1 MGKVSSERCTKQGT
15 QTLLKPYFTL
25 AEKRSMN
32 AKNCQKMSQTNMDAR
47 KKGLSCWV
55 FFLCSKV
62 LYHPGLL
69 TCNASSQA
77 FMVQEITRGYID
89 GNRTILSRV
98 NIDIFFIHVS
108 KTGGLFKRKIN
119 TKIN

>member
-55 FFLCSKV
+55 FFFV
-62 LYHPGLL
+62 LKSFIPSWSTNLQ
-69 TCNASSQA
+69 CFKSS
-77 FMVQEITRGYID
+77 IYGSGD
-89 GNRTILSRV
+89 
-98 NIDIFFIHVS
+98 H
-108 KTGGLFKRKIN
+108 
-119 TKIN
+119 